1 MAPPD
6 PAVSLII
13 PTRNRS
19 ASLSRTLES
28 LRQLRTCLAWELVIV
43 DNGSTDETRLI
54 LKDFVATFSG
64 AVQLVSEP
72 KQGLANAHNA
82 ACHMAKSPILVFTDD
97 DCYPSADY
105 LDAVWQCF
113 SEDPRIGFI
122 GGRIL
127 QWNKDHCRITIQ
139 ESVNGVKFAPYSFI
153 PTGVIQGANFACRRD
168 AIEAVGGF
176 DSRFGPGPLFFNA
189 EEVELLARISAAGW
203 AGAYD
208 PRPTVYHDHGRKN
221 GWDEWRVMR
230 SYERGRG
237 GYYAKCLL
245 NRTMRA
251 SYLSNWWRGLRTQS
265 WKTATLEFVSGVEFA
280 TRAFFAPRLSC
291 KSPSRGAAMDHGQQ
305 LSRF

>member
-1 MAPPD
+1 MTDTAL
-6 PAVSLII
+6 SLII

-19 ASLSRTLES
+19 ASLGRTLES
-28 LRQLRTCLAWELVIV
+28 LRTLRTSLPWELVVV
-43 DNGSTDETRLI
+43 DNGSSDNTQAI
-54 LKDFVATFSG
+54 LKDFVADFSG
-64 AVQLVSEP
+64 AVRLVSEP

-82 ACHMAKSPILVFTDD
+82 GCRVAKSPISVFTDD

-127 QWNKDHCRITIQ
+127 PWNKDHCRITIQ
-139 ESVNGVKFAPYSFI
+139 ESLNRVVFPPYSFI
-153 PTGVIQGANFACRRD
+153 PAGVIQGANFACRRE

-208 PRPTVYHDHGRKN
+208 PRPAVYHDHGRKN
-221 GWDEWRVMR
+221 GGDEWRIMR
-230 SYERGRG
+230 SYEHGRG

-245 NRTMRA
+245 NRRMRA
-251 SYLSNWWRGLRTQS
+251 SYLLNWWRGLRAQS
-265 WKTATLEFVSGVEFA
+265 WRTTTLELVSGVEFA
-280 TRAFFAPRLSC
+280 IRTMLAGLVRIVVPRRQNEL
-291 KSPSRGAAMDHGQQ
+291 
-305 LSRF
+305 

>member
-6 PAVSLII
+6 PDLSLII

-28 LRQLRTCLAWELVIV
+28 LRQLTTRLTWELVVV
-43 DNGSTDETRLI
+43 DNGSIDETQAI
-54 LKDFVATFSG
+54 LKDFAATFSG
-64 AVQLVSEP
+64 AVQLVREP

-82 ACHMAKSPILVFTDD
+82 ACRLARSPICVFTDD
-97 DCYPSADY
+97 DCYPQANY
-105 LDAVWQCF
+105 LDAVSQCF
-113 SEDPRIGFI
+113 DEDPHIGFI

-127 QWNKDHCRITIQ
+127 PWNKDDCRVTIQ
-139 ESVNGVKFAPYSFI
+139 ESAQRVLFAPQSFI
-153 PTGVIQGANFACRRD
+153 PTGVIQGANFACRRK

-176 DSRFGPGPLFFNA
+176 DPRFGPGLHFFNA
-189 EEVELLARISAAGW
+189 EEVELLARISNAGW

-208 PRPTVYHDHGRKN
+208 PRPLVYHNHGRKP

-251 SYLSNWWRGLRTQS
+251 TYLANWWKGLRKQS
-265 WKTATLEFVSGVEFA
+265 WNASILEFVAGIEFIA
-280 TRAFFAPRLSC
+280 RAMLTSIARTIVPWREDQS
-291 KSPSRGAAMDHGQQ
+291 
-305 LSRF
+305 